1 MKRSIVDLDSE
12 GHPMRTR
19 RLRLVETEHAFL
31 SRRFEEEMAASRA
44 SPFRIACRAHAEM
57 ACRYAVLISELENKE
72 SLEPELPFTFDRRL
86 AQSA

>member
-1 MKRSIVDLDSE
+1 
-12 GHPMRTR
+12 MRTR

-44 SPFRIACRAHAEM
+44 SPFKLACRAHAEM
-57 ACRYAVLISELENKE
+57 ACRYAVRISELENEKP
-72 SLEPELPFTFDRRL
+72 LEPELPFTFAKRL